1 MQESARKRNGVVS
14 KGPPPV
20 CHSHPAL
27 RSVLSR
33 WTDPPRPTSSALQN
47 RETGLRQ
54 SRSDGLAE
62 LRVQLAMSATVY
74 AEIHNSQSGS
84 GTSAASSLSSSARTH
99 GEMLTP
105 HIEWS
110 SMAI

>member
-1 MQESARKRNGVVS
+1 
-14 KGPPPV
+14 
-20 CHSHPAL
+20 
-27 RSVLSR
+27 
-33 WTDPPRPTSSALQN
+33 
-47 RETGLRQ
+47 
-54 SRSDGLAE
+54 
-62 LRVQLAMSATVY
+62 VQLAMSATVY
-74 AEIHNSQSGS
+74 AELHNPQSGS